1 MKFRES
7 ETNKD
12 ERFDATT
19 NWPRVERIAAEI
31 INAALRRDRIDL
43 IDDIFHLCAELAC
56 VEGAGGNGKFGWNDD
71 FGIICEDLNEADAIA
86 NLFDAM
92 YEEQVCC
99 TSEWNRKDDER
110 YGEVDEWTGHANVCI
125 W

>member
-12 ERFDATT
+12 ERAVVSTYWPIVQELAKDIYDAAMA
-19 NWPRVERIAAEI
+19 N
-31 INAALRRDRIDL
+31 DRITTVDHL
-43 IDDIFHLCAELAC
+43 FHLCAELAC

-71 FGIICEDLNEADAIA
+71 FGIVCDDLSEADTIA
-86 NLFDAM
+86 NFFDAM
-92 YEEQVCC
+92 YEEQVCW

-110 YGEVDEWTGHANVCI
+110 NGEVDEWTGHANVCI